1 MGIGSSKE
9 EDESSGTATFDKKG
23 NPTNEA
29 ADNVVK
35 GITENVRHENLT
47 NAATT
52 LMEDLKQVGEAEDNV
67 EQKKAQLKVDTETAT
82 RLADFAGE
90 TEGAGG
96 AARAK
101 KAAAWAAGKV
111 AGKAGLGG
119 KARRD
124 ESPSKP
130 TAGGG
135 RKKRKIQSKTKK
147 RKIQSKTKKSRI
159 QSKTKKRRIQ
169 SKTKKSRIQSKTKK
183 RRIQSKTKKRKIQSK
198 KKR

>member
-9 EDESSGTATFDKKG
+9 EDETATFDKHG

-35 GITENVRHENLT
+35 GITDNVRQRDLT

-82 RLADFAGE
+82 RLANFAGE

-96 AARAK
+96 AVARAK

-111 AGKAGLGG
+111 AGKVGLGG

-130 TAGGG
+130 TGGGG

-147 RKIQSKTKKSRI
+147 R
-159 QSKTKKRRIQ
+159 
-169 SKTKKSRIQSKTKK
+169 RIQSKTKK
-183 RRIQSKTKKRKIQSK
+183 RRIQSKTKKRRIQSK
-198 KKR
+198 TKKRRIQSKTKKR